1 MLRFLH
7 SKPSQLSD
15 QQLLERFQRSE
26 DLNVLALLYE
36 RYVEL
41 VYGLCLKY
49 LENEAGAEDAVMD
62 IYQELSA
69 KLLKHEV
76 KSFRSWLYVFSKN
89 HCLMKI
95 RAQKKEP
102 KLDFNPDVM
111 HSLEELHPMSD
122 NVGENPGIHYLKE
135 CMEELPDEQQ
145 NCIKWFYYEE
155 KSYKDI
161 ADIEHIPL
169 GKVRSYI
176 QNGRRNLKNC
186 VEQKSIKNESKG

>member
-1 MLRFLH
+1 MLRFLK

-15 QQLLERFQRSE
+15 QQLLERYQHSE
-26 DLNVLALLYE
+26 ELKLLALLYE

-49 LENEAGAEDAVMD
+49 LENEASAEDAVMD
-62 IYQELSA
+62 IYQELGV
-69 KLLKHEV
+69 KLLQHEV
-76 KSFRSWLYVFSKN
+76 KSFRSWLYVFAKN

-95 RAQKKEP
+95 RARKKAP
-102 KLDFNPDVM
+102 QLDFDPDVM
-111 HSLEELHPMSD
+111 HSLEELHPIND
-122 NVGENPGIHYLKE
+122 NGEEKPEIDHLKQCLE
-135 CMEELPDEQQ
+135 DLPEEQQ
-145 NCIKWFYYEE
+145 NCIRWFYYEE

-161 ADIEHIPL
+161 AEDEDIPL

-186 VEQKSIKNESKG
+186 VEQKTVKNESKG

>member
-1 MLRFLH
+1 MC
-7 SKPSQLSD
+7 SPAPSSEFARYRRDEELDLLS
-15 QQLLERFQRSE
+15 
-26 DLNVLALLYE
+26 LLYE

-49 LENEAGAEDAVMD
+49 LENEASAEDAVMD
-62 IYQELSA
+62 IYEELGP

-76 KSFRSWLYVFSKN
+76 NNFKSWLYVFAKN

-102 KLDFNPDVM
+102 NLNFNPDLM
-111 HSLEELHPMSD
+111 HSLEELHPMSE
-122 NVGENPGIHYLKE
+122 NGEENPEINFLKE
-135 CMEELPDEQQ
+135 CMDDLPDEQK

-155 KSYKDI
+155 KSYKEI
-161 ADIEHIPL
+161 ADIENLPL
-169 GKVRSYI
+169 GKVRSFI

-186 VEQKSIKNESKG
+186 VEQKTIKNESRG

>member
-1 MLRFLH
+1 MLRFLK

-15 QQLLERFQRSE
+15 QQLLERYQRSE
-26 DLNVLALLYE
+26 DLNELALLYE

-49 LENEAGAEDAVMD
+49 LEHEAAAEDAAME
-62 IYQELSA
+62 IYQELSV
-69 KLLKHEV
+69 KLLHHEV
-76 KSFRSWLYVFSKN
+76 KNFRSWLYVFARN

-102 KLDFNPDVM
+102 KLDFDPDVM
-111 HSLEELHPMSD
+111 HSLEELHPISE
-122 NVGENPGIHYLKE
+122 NGEENPDVDYLKE
-135 CMEELPDEQQ
+135 CMEGLTDEQK
-145 NCIKWFYYEE
+145 NCIQWFYYEE
-155 KSYKDI
+155 RSYKEI
-161 ADIEHIPL
+161 ADIENIPL

-186 VEQKSIKNESKG
+186 VEQKAMKNESKG

>member
-15 QQLLERFQRSE
+15 RQLLERYQRSE
-26 DLNVLALLYE
+26 DLNELALLYE

-76 KSFRSWLYVFSKN
+76 NNFRSWLYVLAKN

-111 HSLEELHPMSD
+111 HSLEELHPMSE
-122 NVGENPGIHYLKE
+122 NGAENPSIHYLKE
-135 CMEELPDEQQ
+135 CVEELPDEQQ

>member
-62 IYQELSA
+62 IYQELSV

-76 KSFRSWLYVFSKN
+76 KSFRSWLYVFSK
-89 HCLMKI
+89 K
-95 RAQKKEP
+95 
-102 KLDFNPDVM
+102 
-111 HSLEELHPMSD
+111 S
-122 NVGENPGIHYLKE
+122 
-135 CMEELPDEQQ
+135 LPDEDPGT
-145 NCIKWFYYEE
+145 K
-155 KSYKDI
+155 KG
-161 ADIEHIPL
+161 A
-169 GKVRSYI
+169 KVRF
-176 QNGRRNLKNC
+176 
-186 VEQKSIKNESKG
+186 

>member
-62 IYQELSA
+62 IYQELSV

>member
-15 QQLLERFQRSE
+15 RQLLERYQRSE

-62 IYQELSA
+62 IYQELSV

-76 KSFRSWLYVFSKN
+76 KSFRSWLYVFAKN

-102 KLDFNPDVM
+102 KLDFKPEVM
-111 HSLEELHPMSD
+111 HSLKELHPINENGAD
-122 NVGENPGIHYLKE
+122 NPNIHYLKE
-135 CMEELPDEQQ
+135 CVEELPDEQQ

-161 ADIEHIPL
+161 ADIEQIPL